1 VSDAPTVSENAVP
14 SSPLHP
20 AGDGLRQLIAEAGAR
35 QGAALAV
42 VRRGEVLVDA
52 WGGTARPSQ
61 AAPWERRTL
70 VNVQSVTKSVV
81 ALCVALLVDRGA
93 VTYDTPVA
101 ALWPEFAAGG
111 KEAITVGDILSHQAG
126 LNTVRERLELEDL
139 YGGDRFVT
147 LLAAMA
153 PLYPPGEK
161 CVYHALSF
169 GYLVAEI
176 VRRVDGRTV
185 QRFIAEELAEP
196 FGLEMYLGLPE
207 EEEHRVAE
215 IVPGDGIDGVMEAAS
230 QGGLSAGYAHP
241 RVRATEPNTRAWRA
255 AGVPAG
261 GLHTDALS
269 LARLYAGLADGGMLD
284 GRHLLGRDTLH
295 AALAERFSGTE
306 AGFGW
311 PMRFGAGFMLNVQ
324 GRFGP
329 HRAAFG
335 HTGWG
340 GYIAFGDPE
349 TGCGIAFVSNE
360 MLPEGGTR
368 DIRERLVLD
377 PVFELLATLKD
388 GP

>member
-1 VSDAPTVSENAVP
+1 M
-14 SSPLHP
+14 SSRYIQP
-20 AGDGLRQLIAEAGAR
+20 AGDGLRQLVATAGAR

-52 WGGTARPSQ
+52 WGGTARPAEGQ
-61 AAPWERRTL
+61 AWDRRTL

-93 VTYDTPVA
+93 FTYDTPVC

-111 KEAITVGDILSHQAG
+111 KETITVGDILSHQAG
-126 LNTVRERLELEDL
+126 LNTVRERLELQDL
-139 YGGDRFVT
+139 YRGDRFVR
-147 LLAAMA
+147 LLAAME
-153 PLYPPGEK
+153 PLYPPGER

-169 GYLVAEI
+169 GYLAGEI
-176 VRRVDGRTV
+176 IRRVDGRTV
-185 QRFIAEELAEP
+185 QRFIADELAAP
-196 FGLEMYLGLPE
+196 FGLNLFLGLPE
-207 EEEHRVAE
+207 PEEPRVAE
-215 IVPGDGIDGVMEAAS
+215 IVAGDGIDGVMEEAS
-230 QGGLSAGYAHP
+230 QGGLSAGYANP
-241 RVRATEPNTRAWRA
+241 RVRATEPNTRAWRE

-269 LARLYAGLADGGMLD
+269 LARLYSGLADGGVLE
-284 GRHLLGRDTLH
+284 GRRLLGAQTLE
-295 AALAERFSGTE
+295 AALAQRFSGTE

-329 HRAAFG
+329 HRDAFG

-340 GYIAFGDPE
+340 GYMAFGDPD
-349 TGCGIAFVSNE
+349 TGCGVAFVSNE

-377 PVFELLATLKD
+377 PVFDLLSDLKD
-388 GP
+388 AP